1 MMADDSKLPLAGVR
15 VIDLSTHAVG
25 PFATQVMAGL
35 GATVLKVE
43 RGRGDLERFTEWSMF
58 LACNRGKHSIVL
70 DLHTDADRRV
80 AAEQGN
86 PHGGA
91 DCLQPGCRPA
101 VEFTDGI
108 SITATSLGR
117 APRPLPALTQRSGQH
132 GQGCS
137 S

>member
-80 AAEQGN
+80 AAEQG
-86 PHGGA
+86 
-91 DCLQPGCRPA
+91 LQPGCRPA